1 MFIEKFG
8 DDLKISK
15 QALAQAKTDEAKL
28 ISLDNNI
35 QQNETTIDKLAFLD
49 SSLANSQQSYN
60 QYMTNYNNF
69 LDKITTFYNIT
80 RRQATEVT
88 LPYSV
93 IFELVPARVT
103 FQKSFETSLVI
114 EAGFSYR
121 NSTVN
126 DFRNVYDVFYDIGNG
141 WQFISRFF
149 YAKAGSVQF
158 DQVYHKIQNIP
169 PGTITLKIGI
179 EDRTDR
185 DARIL
190 GYNIVVREVM

>member
-15 QALAQAKTDEAKL
+15 QALAQAKADEAKL

-35 QQNETTIDKLAFLD
+35 QQNETTIDKLVFLD
-49 SSLANSQQSYN
+49 SSFANSQQSYN

-80 RRQATEVT
+80 RRQGTEVT
-88 LPYSV
+88 LPLSG
-93 IFELVPARVT
+93 IFELEPARVT

-121 NSTVN
+121 NTQVN
-126 DFRNVYDVFYDIGNG
+126 DFRSVYDVFYDIGNG
-141 WQFISRFF
+141 WQFVSRFF

-169 PGTITLKIGI
+169 PGTITFKIGV
-179 EDRTDR
+179 ENRAADN
-185 DARIL
+185 ARFL
-190 GYNIVVREVM
+190 GYNIVIREVM